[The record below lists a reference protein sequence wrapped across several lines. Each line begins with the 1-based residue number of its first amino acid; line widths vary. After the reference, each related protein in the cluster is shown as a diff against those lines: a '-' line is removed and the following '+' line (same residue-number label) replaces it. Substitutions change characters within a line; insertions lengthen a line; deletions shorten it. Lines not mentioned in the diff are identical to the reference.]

1 MAMEESWP
9 SMIWS
14 SVRSWFTPTVL
25 FLLINLVIGTIVLTS
40 SRRRRSHRRPHEDET
55 AVAPHELPP
64 LVRGPSAALE
74 RLRSLGL
81 HRFRSGEFP
90 FDTVAPIPESA
101 LPQPLARGPSALL
114 DRLRSIGLNRFRSG
128 EIPFDALPIPESDP
142 PPAQTTDCIT
152 VRDDDDNVPDRKSR
166 HYERIRSD
174 SAGKEEAA
182 GTKLAERMKKSASA
196 SSAFGRFEEAEI
208 VRRPAASKG
217 GRGSAVAEEEVEV
230 DARADDFI
238 NRFRQQLQLQRLDSI
253 MRSTT
258 SKLIFHWFT
267 NFVPD
272 SQFPPFSSEIGS
284 DDIILNQALEMGNES
299 DEDHSKRTIWT
310 VADDKLLAAAYTIM
324 SEDSVVGNAQ
334 KNDREI
340 RSRPIRQKTAKRK
353 GKERVC
359 LLDELNQAMQQ
370 SMAHLEEYNNNK
382 KVDQLIQAHQLL
394 VMDTRGM
401 TDEQLHHL
409 AICEQ
414 LKKKLNM

>member
-1 MAMEESWP
+1 MREATANLAIPFAIPLCRLRNIHLTCAPIATHAQFADLKAPSSALPCPPLNNYQHSACLASSLFPPSGSCVDPRRKNEFTMAMEESWP

-40 SRRRRSHRRPHEDET
+40 SSRRRSHRRPHEDET

-90 FDTVAPIPESA
+90 FDAVAPIPESA

-152 VRDDDDNVPDRKSR
+152 VCEDDDNVPDRKSR

-182 GTKLAERMKKSASA
+182 GIKLAERMKKSASA

-208 VRRPAASKG
+208 VRRPAASKS

-253 MRSTT
+253 MRYKDMLNR
-258 SKLIFHWFT
+258 SK
-267 NFVPD
+267 
-272 SQFPPFSSEIGS
+272 
-284 DDIILNQALEMGNES
+284 
-299 DEDHSKRTIWT
+299 
-310 VADDKLLAAAYTIM
+310 
-324 SEDSVVGNAQ
+324 
-334 KNDREI
+334 
-340 RSRPIRQKTAKRK
+340 
-353 GKERVC
+353 
-359 LLDELNQAMQQ
+359 
-370 SMAHLEEYNNNK
+370 
-382 KVDQLIQAHQLL
+382 
-394 VMDTRGM
+394 
-401 TDEQLHHL
+401 
-409 AICEQ
+409 
-414 LKKKLNM
+414 